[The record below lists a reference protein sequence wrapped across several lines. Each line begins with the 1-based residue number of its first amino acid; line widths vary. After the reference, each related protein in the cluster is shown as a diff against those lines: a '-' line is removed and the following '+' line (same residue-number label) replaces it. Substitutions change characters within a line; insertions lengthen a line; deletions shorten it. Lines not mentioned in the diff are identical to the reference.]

1 MKGCLKV
8 AFFYDFLGF
17 GRPGSLSLRFVL
29 RTSRS
34 GQLAVGL
41 CRAALRSGHSWQAKK
56 GLPTMAS
63 PFHPSRASARGGF
76 YLKMW
81 I

>member
-41 CRAALRSGHSWQAKK
+41 CRAALRSGHRWQAKK
-56 GLPTMAS
+56 RLATYGFPFPSLP
-63 PFHPSRASARGGF
+63 R
-76 YLKMW
+76 
-81 I
+81 